1 MKNSF
6 FAVVTAMALAVF
18 ASQAVAGAAEVA
30 PGRDFQAIGIELS
43 SIGGTIVVYAGVR
56 EISAKVAVCGLVFFE
71 KPTGTARAI
80 EPKVTSKLIFK
91 LAGKRLNVQT
101 SAFRRYPSEAEA
113 LAGKARCFVTGT
125 AWAAAY
131 AKTPL
136 SIELE
141 RGSISY

>member
-1 MKNSF
+1 MNTSVI
-6 FAVVTAMALAVF
+6 AIMTALALTVF
-18 ASQAVAGAAEVA
+18 APQAVAGAPEVK
-30 PGRDFQAIGIELS
+30 PGADFQGIGIDLS

-56 EISAKVAVCGLVFFE
+56 EISAKVAVCGMVFFD
-71 KPTGTARAI
+71 KPTGTAKAI

-101 SAFRRYPSEAEA
+101 SAFRRYPTEAEA

-125 AWAAAY
+125 PWATAY
-131 AKTPL
+131 AKTTL

-141 RGSISY
+141 RGAISY